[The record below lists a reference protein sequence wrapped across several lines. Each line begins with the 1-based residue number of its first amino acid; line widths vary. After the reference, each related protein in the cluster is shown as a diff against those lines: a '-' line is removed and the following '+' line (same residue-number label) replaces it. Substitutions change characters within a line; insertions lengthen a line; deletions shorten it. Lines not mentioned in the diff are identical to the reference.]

1 MPSVLFHMYN
11 KKRTN
16 IPFLHKNLISLFI
29 VYLHRALM
37 GFDIILIEFLRKGR
51 PHLIAVNNVT
61 KSYGDLT
68 ALSGVS
74 FRIDEGES
82 IGIFGLQGAGK
93 TTLCDVLTGYLSCT
107 SGTIEVDGL
116 DMERYA
122 SKGKGTLAYLPK
134 NMPLYIDMSVM
145 QYLEFISGLN
155 KVPKR
160 QQKANIEAA
169 LRFTNLLAEKDA
181 TIATLS
187 LLERRFVSIAG
198 ALSYLPKVLVFDQP
212 FTSLTTQDAITL
224 RSLLSALTG
233 SFSIVLCSDV
243 VSDITEICKRAI
255 VLNHGKVMTD
265 SSLDQLLSFS
275 GQRNRLRIKIL
286 GNVAAIKD
294 AFSDIYEIVELT
306 FQNAPEQGAVDVF
319 IDAAQGVDLRQAIWQ
334 SATTAQLPILEMRY
348 ITISVEDVF
357 LQLTSRTD
365 GGL

>member
-1 MPSVLFHMYN
+1 M
-11 KKRTN
+11 
-16 IPFLHKNLISLFI
+16 I
-29 VYLHRALM
+29 V
-37 GFDIILIEFLRKGR
+37 
-51 PHLIAVNNVT
+51 VNNVS
-61 KSYGDLT
+61 KSYGDTT

-74 FRIDEGES
+74 FRINEGES
-82 IGIFGLQGAGK
+82 IGVFGLQGSGK
-93 TTLCDVLTGYLSCT
+93 TTLCDVLSGYLSCT

-116 DMERYA
+116 DMDRFA
-122 SKGKGTLAYLPK
+122 SKTKGTIAYLPQ
-134 NMPLYIDMSVM
+134 NMPLYIDMSIQ
-145 QYLEFISGLN
+145 QYLEFITGLN

-160 QQKANIEAA
+160 KQQANIEAA
-169 LRFTNLLAEKDA
+169 LRFTGLLETSGV

-212 FTSLTTQDAITL
+212 FIGLTTQDAIIL

-233 SFSIVLCSDV
+233 SFTIVLCSDV
-243 VSDITEICKRAI
+243 VSDITEVCKRAI
-255 VLNHGKVMTD
+255 VLNHGKIMTD

-286 GNVAAIKD
+286 GNIAAIRD

-319 IDAAQGVDLRQAIWQ
+319 IDAAQGVDLRQTIWQ
-334 SATTAQLPILEMRY
+334 AAASAELPILEMRY

-365 GGL
+365 GSI